1 MTNAIKWFVCGVVFG
16 VGVKGGMALYE
27 YAKSPKAKEHF
38 NSISAKTT
46 KFFNDLVEPK
56 PE

>member
-1 MTNAIKWFVCGVVFG
+1 MSELAKWFVVGVVFG

-38 NSISAKTT
+38 NSISEKTT

>member
-1 MTNAIKWFVCGVVFG
+1 MTNAIKWLVFG
-16 VGVKGGMALYE
+16 VCFGVGIKGGMALYE

-38 NSISAKTT
+38 NLISAKTT
-46 KFFNDLVEPK
+46 KFFNNLVEPK